1 MQVGFLAKTH
11 CQIRLPLQVLE
22 SAAGYY
28 IGTAND
34 EGPVSRESVEYWRK
48 KELAELALRQ
58 DLWTQR
64 QEP

>member
-1 MQVGFLAKTH
+1 MKVGFLAKTH

-22 SAAGYY
+22 SAAGFY
-28 IGTAND
+28 IGTANE

-48 KELAELALRQ
+48 KELAELALRE

-64 QEP
+64 DNP